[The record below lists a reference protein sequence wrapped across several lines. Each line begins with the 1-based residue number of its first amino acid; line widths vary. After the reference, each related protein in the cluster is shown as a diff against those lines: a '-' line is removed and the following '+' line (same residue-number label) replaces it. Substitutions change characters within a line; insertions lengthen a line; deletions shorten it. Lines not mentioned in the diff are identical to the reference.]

1 MAIYNNDRDP
11 NDIMWEQQN
20 NPFID
25 DAYDEESK
33 LYNDFLDE
41 VINHDYSHMFS
52 DSHSAWEA
60 GMLSENDIKRKIHS
74 LFLYHREDMYQLY
87 EDCIAVRSEQ
97 YTDGLTHK
105 TIKNWFST
113 YING

>member
-1 MAIYNNDRDP
+1 MNHS
-11 NDIMWEQQN
+11 EQMRQ
-20 NPFID
+20 D
-25 DAYDEESK
+25 
-33 LYNDFLDE
+33 LLDM
-41 VINHDYSHMFS
+41 VQKHDYSHMMS

-87 EDCIAVRSEQ
+87 EDCIAIRPEQ

-105 TIKNWFST
+105 VIKGWFST
-113 YING
+113 YINE